1 MSTPTLGLSL
11 LAGILS
17 FLSPCVLPLLPSYL
31 SFVSGTAVGAIRDG
45 VAPRRLLLLN
55 TLMFV
60 LGFSLVF
67 VALGVLFAGTALLF
81 PGAIRTI
88 DIIAGSIVVVL
99 GLNIIFDFV
108 KVLNL
113 EARLHLSRKPAG
125 LAGSFLVGLA
135 FAAGWTPCIGPI
147 LTSILFLAGTSGN
160 VGMGVLYL
168 SVYSAGLAIPF
179 LLTALFFGSATSLFA
194 RIKNHFGAIRMVTG
208 LFLVSL
214 GLLIAL
220 GRFQELNVWLLRT
233 ASVIAQWE
241 SAHPQG
247 ARLIPAVLL
256 IAIATGS
263 LAPALVRAIRRDQP
277 VLRAGGALAAI
288 TLGLVATLQ
297 LAGTIDLVG
306 LVSRWLRFQGL

>member
-11 LAGILS
+11 LAGVLS

-31 SFVSGTAVGAIRDG
+31 SFVSGTAVGAMRDG
-45 VAPRRLLLLN
+45 VVPRRLLLLN

-81 PGAIRTI
+81 PGATRTI
-88 DIIAGSIVVVL
+88 DIVAGSIVVVL

-160 VGMGVLYL
+160 VGLGVLYL

-179 LLTALFFGSATSLFA
+179 LLTALFFGSATALFA
-194 RIKNHFGAIRMVTG
+194 GIKKHFGTIRMATG
-208 LFLVSL
+208 LFLVLL
-214 GLLIAL
+214 GLLIAF
-220 GRFQELNVWLLRT
+220 GRFQELNIWLLRSAGAISRWET
-233 ASVIAQWE
+233 AN
-241 SAHPQG
+241 PQG

-256 IAIATGS
+256 IALTIGS
-263 LAPALVRAIRRDQP
+263 MVPALVRAIRREQP
-277 VLRAGGALAAI
+277 VLRAGGASVTVTLA
-288 TLGLVATLQ
+288 LVATLQ